1 MANQTRT
8 YNPKATKISYLGVP
22 IEDGLNDGDFVSVE
36 QQSPAFE
43 SVAGADGTVSRAR
56 SNDDRVSITLTLLQN
71 SAANFFLNSQFLL
84 DTESDNGAGV
94 GPFYMKDM
102 ITGDTI
108 LVAESWIANRGPVTR
123 GKGTATQEWTI
134 EGASAKTY
142 FAPIL

>member
-8 YNPKATKISYLGVP
+8 YNPKALKMSYLGVP

-36 QQSPAFE
+36 QQTPAFE

-56 SNDDRVSITLTLLQN
+56 TNDDRVTITLTLLQN

-84 DTESDNGAGV
+84 DTESQNGAGV

-108 LVAESWIANRGPVTR
+108 LVAEAWISNRGAVTR
-123 GKGTATQEWTI
+123 GKGTASMEWTI
-134 EGASAKTY
+134 EGASSKM
-142 FAPIL
+142 FLAPVL